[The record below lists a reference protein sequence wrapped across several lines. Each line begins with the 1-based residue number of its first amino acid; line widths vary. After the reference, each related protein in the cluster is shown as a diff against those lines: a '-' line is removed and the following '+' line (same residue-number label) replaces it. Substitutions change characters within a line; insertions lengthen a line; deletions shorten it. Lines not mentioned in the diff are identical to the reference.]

1 VFLEVGPRTTL
12 SSLAVQHFA
21 KLPKAAG
28 ERCAIAMLADTADP
42 AAEIGGLGQALA
54 KLWCAGLELP
64 WDRIWSGGRKVPL
77 VSSYPFQRKDY
88 RFSEGR
94 STEQPMVAASAPLPG
109 PLESSTRAAERAVPE
124 VLASPTQ
131 RLAAELAVLFGD
143 YSGLGI
149 ERLEATF
156 VECGFDSLVLMQIGV
171 ELGKRYGVSVA
182 LRDLMEK
189 HNTLQKLA
197 THLAEAAPAEKI
209 QHLAVPVALPDRAP
223 DRAPHIHAALA
234 SSPAAGAPLKA
245 ALAPAQSS
253 GQLDRARIEQLLVV
267 REFIDRQLSELGAQ
281 DVLPAAHAAAT
292 NIQRGQGQARAAK
305 PEAGEPLIRAR
316 HAAPPRPGAFRAPAT
331 LGEDAWYVFDAE
343 QRLYDQ
349 VKH

>member
-1 VFLEVGPRTTL
+1 
-12 SSLAVQHFA
+12 
-21 KLPKAAG
+21 
-28 ERCAIAMLADTADP
+28 MLADTAD
-42 AAEIGGLGQALA
+42 AATEIGGLGQALA

-94 STEQPMVAASAPLPG
+94 SPEQPLTGASAPSTG
-109 PLESSTRAAERAVPE
+109 HAQSSTRAAESALPE
-124 VLASPTQ
+124 VLASPAE

-189 HNTLQKLA
+189 LNTLQKLA
-197 THLAEAAPAEKI
+197 THLAQAAPAEKI
-209 QHLAVPVALPDRAP
+209 QHLAVPVARPDRAARIHP
-223 DRAPHIHAALA
+223 DPA
-234 SSPAAGAPLKA
+234 SSPPTDAPWKA
-245 ALAPAQSS
+245 ARAPSPS
-253 GQLDRARIEQLLVV
+253 PGQLDGARIEQLLAV
-267 REFIDRQLSELGAQ
+267 RAFIDRQLSELGAQ
-281 DVLPAAHAAAT
+281 DVPAAAHAAAT
-292 NIQRGQGQARAAK
+292 KSPSGPDQARAAMI
-305 PEAGEPLIRAR
+305 EAGEPLIRAR
-316 HAAPPRPGAFRAPAT
+316 HAAPPRPGAFRAPGA
-331 LGEDAWYVFDAE
+331 LGEDAWYVFDAD
-343 QRLYDQ
+343 QRLYDR